1 MYEPKT
7 NLAKFVERTQVYFEC
22 NWLCTNAGLIN
33 INLMIVNT
41 DASDVTTATFL

>member
-7 NLAKFVERTQVYFEC
+7 NLAKFVERTQVYFEY